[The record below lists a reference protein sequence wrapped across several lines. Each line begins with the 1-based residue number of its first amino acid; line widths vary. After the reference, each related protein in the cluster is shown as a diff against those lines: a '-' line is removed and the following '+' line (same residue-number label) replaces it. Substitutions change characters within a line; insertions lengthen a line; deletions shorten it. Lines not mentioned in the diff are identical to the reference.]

1 MTLPNNYKK
10 YIEEHRANVLKA
22 YNWLVENA
30 IIEPN
35 FEWEAIIY
43 QHDMSKFSKYEFK
56 AYEDYFYG
64 KYRSSEVTAA
74 FEEAWLHH
82 IHSNPH
88 HWNYWILVDDEIKP
102 LKMPEK
108 YAVEMLC
115 DWFAFSFKKG
125 NLTEILSW
133 YEYNKNKMI
142 LHSETREFI
151 ENLLNKIK
159 EVLIEI

>member
-1 MTLPNNYKK
+1 
-10 YIEEHRANVLKA
+10 
-22 YNWLVENA
+22 
-30 IIEPN
+30 
-35 FEWEAIIY
+35 
-43 QHDMSKFSKYEFK
+43 
-56 AYEDYFYG
+56 
-64 KYRSSEVTAA
+64 
-74 FEEAWLHH
+74 
-82 IHSNPH
+82 
-88 HWNYWILVDDEIKP
+88 
-102 LKMPEK
+102 MPEK

-159 EVLIEI
+159 EVLTEI